1 MSSVFLFE
9 IDGSLAEPGCPLSA
23 GMAATMFDLACRHPV
38 YLLSGGDWREVSA
51 QVPDWLRAEVQG
63 IFVAVGAQ
71 FWRRDR
77 QMAVRAPFPHL
88 VTRGNANGR
97 VAPGEWARAELLPWL
112 RSSHPH
118 DQILVVA
125 GRPGVLRPDL
135 LPLVDAL
142 PALGDG
148 FNTVAVNG
156 PAGALLAVADMLQ
169 DDDC

>member
-23 GMAATMFDLACRHPV
+23 GMAATLFDLACRHPV
-38 YLLSGGDWREVSA
+38 YLLSGGDWRDVSA

-63 IFVAVGAQ
+63 IFVAVGTQ

-77 QMAVRAPFPHL
+77 QMAVRPPFPHL
-88 VTRGNANGR
+88 VTRGSASGY
-97 VAPGEWARAELLPWL
+97 VAPGEWARAEVLPWL

-118 DQILVVA
+118 DQILVVT
-125 GRPGVLRPDL
+125 GRPDL
-135 LPLVDAL
+135 PAPHRQALADAL
-142 PALGDG
+142 PVLGDG